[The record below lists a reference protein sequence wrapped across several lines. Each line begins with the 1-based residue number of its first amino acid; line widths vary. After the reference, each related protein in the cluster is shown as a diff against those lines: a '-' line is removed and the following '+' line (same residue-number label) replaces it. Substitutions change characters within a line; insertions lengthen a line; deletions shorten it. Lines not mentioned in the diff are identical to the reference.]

1 MSGMRNFPMMT
12 DRQAVLKYRFMTNL
26 TSDQVRQIIALYQEE
41 GWWDADDDDDPE
53 LVSRI
58 VSGSHCFLLA
68 FEREHIVGMGRAIS
82 DRVSDAYI
90 QDVKVL
96 LSHQGRGIGRTMIH
110 MLAEHLRADGLRW
123 IGLIAEKETY
133 RFYEK
138 LGFMVMPS
146 SKPMLMKR

>member
-1 MSGMRNFPMMT
+1 MMV
-12 DRQAVLKYRFMTNL
+12 DRQAIFKYRFMTNL

-41 GWWDADDDDDPE
+41 GWWDADEDDDPE

-68 FEREHIVGMGRAIS
+68 FEREHVVGMGRAIS

-96 LSHQGRGIGRTMIH
+96 SSHQGRGIGMTMVH